1 MTITDIA
8 FGMIPIANILAIQTM
23 FAVEYIQLMTS
34 VWAEQGDNE

>member
-23 FAVEYIQLMTS
+23 FAIEYIQMLSDM
-34 VWAEQGDNE
+34 WIDQGVE